1 MRLSFAVFSGI
12 GQVIVATGRAIVGEA
27 VPSQLLEE
35 GGIFISK
42 VVWLA
47 IGMTLVPGLVRRSRG
62 VESSLPRRA
71 ALASVR

>member
-1 MRLSFAVFSGI
+1 M
-12 GQVIVATGRAIVGEA
+12 GEA

-35 GGIFISK
+35 GGIFISA

-47 IGMTLVPGLVRRSRG
+47 IGMTRVLGFVRRSRG
-62 VESSLPRRA
+62 VESSLPWRA